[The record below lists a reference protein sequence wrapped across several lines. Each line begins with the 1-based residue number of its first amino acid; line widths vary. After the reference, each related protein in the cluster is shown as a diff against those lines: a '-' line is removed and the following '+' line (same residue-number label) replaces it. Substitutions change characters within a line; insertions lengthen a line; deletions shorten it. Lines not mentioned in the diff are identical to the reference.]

1 MSLQRAMPK
10 FHVMEDNPEQR
21 RLVFWCPG
29 CRYYH
34 WVRTRGPA
42 PVWTFNE
49 DFERP
54 PVRASI
60 LVNGFDPAQRCHS
73 FVTDGRI
80 EFLGDCGHELRGQ
93 TVDLPECE
101 W

>member
-1 MSLQRAMPK
+1 MSRFALL
-10 FHVMEDNPEQR
+10 EDTPEKR
-21 RLVFWCPG
+21 RWAFFCPG
-29 CRYYH
+29 CRSYH

-49 DFERP
+49 DLERP
-54 PVRASI
+54 TVRASI
-60 LVNGFDPAQRCHS
+60 LVFADDPSQRCHS
-73 FVTDGRI
+73 FITDGRI